1 MSLHKLV
8 NKLNL
13 NNEMFVPKIEGCN
26 CEEGE
31 PELVDPSEV
40 NETLAKIESDMD
52 DIAEANEVTDD
63 VEAFLAERVDA
74 IKDDGLK
81 EVPIEEQVAV
91 QEKLREVLRVTGLTL
106 TNSLNKESLGNTEA
120 YYMNLEGLKEVMS
133 NIGEVIRSI
142 WEKIVAAIKKLISQ
156 LGSLLP
162 SKINNI
168 NKAIKILE
176 EHKSFKM
183 SSNDIPALEY
193 DFHNAYLD
201 RFTAISNLFNQG
213 GKLAYFKAMDK
224 LANELEGFF
233 RNFNAGKVT
242 SIANGLN
249 LKNSDL
255 SKFINPAVIKA
266 VKAETYLSDYPII
279 NIKTY
284 YKTIYVKYIT
294 YTIRDNKIDF
304 SSAKVDDVFN
314 KDRIDFDIPSVI
326 HELTIDKECLS
337 YFKPFME
344 RLQAA
349 ANGIAKNSE
358 NNNLDKENLSM
369 FKNELTK
376 IFKSLFTDYV
386 SIIQSATAYDLAV
399 ARILIQYFKKI
410 NR

>member
-13 NNEMFVPKIEGCN
+13 NDEMFVPKIEGCN

-40 NETLAKIESDMD
+40 NETMTEIESDMD

-133 NIGEVIRSI
+133 SIGEVIRSI
-142 WEKIVAAIKKLISQ
+142 WEKIVAAIKKLINQ

-168 NKAIKILE
+168 NKAIKALE

-183 SSNDIPALEY
+183 GSNDIPALEY
-193 DFHNAYLD
+193 DFRTAYLD

-213 GKLAYFKAMDK
+213 GKLSYFKAMDK
-224 LANELEGFF
+224 LANEIEGFF

-242 SIANGLN
+242 SVANGLN
-249 LKNSDL
+249 FKNSDI
-255 SKFINPAVIKA
+255 SKFINPAV
-266 VKAETYLSDYPII
+266 VKGLRGKSYLSDQII
-279 NIKTY
+279 VNVKTY
-284 YKTIYVKYIT
+284 YKSIYVKYIMYVT
-294 YTIRDNKIDF
+294 DNDIRFDSEELNNVFKEDKIDF
-304 SSAKVDDVFN
+304 N
-314 KDRIDFDIPSVI
+314 IPSVI

-344 RLQAA
+344 RLRVAA
-349 ANGIAKNSE
+349 DGIAKTSKDNYPSE
-358 NNNLDKENLSM
+358 ADLKM
-369 FKNELTK
+369 FKNTLTRL
-376 IFKSLFTDYV
+376 FKSLFTDYV
-386 SIIQSATAYDLAV
+386 SIIQTATAYDLAV